1 MIVLNPV
8 AFSLGPIEVKWY
20 SLCILLGAIIAYILI
35 TKEAKR
41 FKIDSDFIFNL
52 FFYTLIFGIIGARL
66 YYVLFNWNLYA
77 GDIASIF
84 AIWNGGLAIHGGIIA
99 GLITV
104 YIYTKKYNG
113 RFLKI
118 LDIIAPGLL
127 IAQAIGRWGNFFNS
141 EAHGA
146 ATTILN
152 LQEKFVPRFIIEGM
166 NINGIYYE
174 PTFYYESIWC
184 LLGVLILLIIRRKKN
199 IKVGTVSSLYLIWY
213 GIGRFAIESMRTD
226 SLMLGPFKVA
236 QIVSVIMILVGIVI
250 IFINLKKSKYEDLY
264 NNY

>member
-1 MIVLNPV
+1 MANV
-8 AFSLGPIEVKWY
+8 
-20 SLCILLGAIIAYILI
+20 
-35 TKEAKR
+35 
-41 FKIDSDFIFNL
+41 
-52 FFYTLIFGIIGARL
+52 
-66 YYVLFNWNLYA
+66 
-77 GDIASIF
+77 
-84 AIWNGGLAIHGGIIA
+84 
-99 GLITV
+99 
-104 YIYTKKYNG
+104 

-127 IAQAIGRWGNFFNS
+127 IAQAIGRWGNFFNQ

-152 LQEKFVPRFIIEGM
+152 LQEKFIPRFIIEGM

-184 LLGVLILLIIRRKKN
+184 VLGFIILLVTRRKKN
-199 IKVGTVSSLYLIWY
+199 IKVGTICSLYLIWY
-213 GIGRFAIESMRTD
+213 GLGRFAIESMRTD

-236 QIVSVIMILVGIVI
+236 QIVSIAMVLIGIIIIILN
-250 IFINLKKSKYEDLY
+250 FKKSKYEDLY

>member
-1 MIVLNPV
+1 MNPV
-8 AFSLGPIEVKWY
+8 AFSIGSLEIKWY
-20 SLCILLGAIIAYILI
+20 SLCILLGAILAYILI
-35 TKEAKR
+35 LKEAKK
-41 FKIDSDFIFNL
+41 FKINEDFIFNL
-52 FFYTLIFGIIGARL
+52 FFYTLIFGILGARL

-77 GDIASIF
+77 SDIPSIF

-99 GLITV
+99 GLITI
-104 YIYTKKYNG
+104 YIYTKKHNV

-127 IAQAIGRWGNFFNS
+127 IAQAIGRWGNFFNQ

-152 LQEKFVPRFIIEGM
+152 LQEKFIPRFIIEGM

-184 LLGVLILLIIRRKKN
+184 VLGFIILLVIRRKKN
-199 IKVGTVSSLYLIWY
+199 IKVGTICSLYLIWY
-213 GIGRFAIESMRTD
+213 GLGRFAIESMRTD

-236 QIVSVIMILVGIVI
+236 QIVSIAMVLIGIIIIILN
-250 IFINLKKSKYEDLY
+250 FKKSKYEDLY